1 MAAFSFAYNP
11 FVILPV
17 SLRASSRDVEEAFA
31 RRIAARPQD
40 EVALRRARTLL
51 LEPDSR
57 LASEV
62 AWLID
67 VGPRE
72 AVGLLGAMAG
82 GDQAALLAA
91 LANQPP
97 LTRANVAADACA
109 RLKSP
114 AFIGPVAAAH
124 RALDMAALTRII
136 NEIHADIPMPP
147 VAARQLDAAVRALT
161 MLHAG
166 AAMSAISAQPDPHAT
181 FAAISAG
188 PDAAAGAF
196 MTELAAQYH
205 AQFPPQPEE
214 IGQTEPEPATE
225 SQGVPAEPV
234 AEAWLA
240 APKPIQV
247 RSPELEHHG
256 WGEGEAAA
264 AAASAAFMDA
274 QLVFT
279 APERFD
285 TWGNSRR
292 VRRVLYVLGGA
303 LAAVTLIYL
312 MVGKGPSDNSAN
324 NQVADPPPMYTAQVG
339 ATEAPRHHKRECI
352 TVSGGSYCTH

>member
-1 MAAFSFAYNP
+1 
-11 FVILPV
+11 
-17 SLRASSRDVEEAFA
+17 
-31 RRIAARPQD
+31 
-40 EVALRRARTLL
+40 
-51 LEPDSR
+51 
-57 LASEV
+57 V

-109 RLKSP
+109 RLKST
-114 AFIGPVAAAH
+114 AFISPVVAAH
-124 RALDMAALTRII
+124 RALDVAALTQII
-136 NEIHADIPMPP
+136 NEIHAEIPMPP
-147 VAARQLDAAVRALT
+147 VAGRQLDAAVRALT

-166 AAMSAISAQPDPHAT
+166 AALSAISAQPDPHAA
-181 FAAISAG
+181 FAAISEG
-188 PDAAAGAF
+188 PDGVAGAF

-214 IGQTEPEPATE
+214 VDHAGQEPATE
-225 SQGVPAEPV
+225 SPGMPAGPVVEP
-234 AEAWLA
+234 WRA
-240 APKPIQV
+240 AP
-247 RSPELEHHG
+247 SPVQARAPEHEHRG

-264 AAASAAFMDA
+264 AAASEAFMDA

-285 TWGNSRR
+285 TWGSSRR

-303 LAAVTLIYL
+303 MAAVTLIYL
-312 MVGKGPSDNSAN
+312 MVGKGPSDNSTN
-324 NQVADPPPMYTAQVG
+324 NQVADPPPMYASQVG
-339 ATEAPRHHKRECI
+339 APEPPRHHKRECI